1 MEGAAAYFWLA
12 AIETAMMAVVVFWG
26 VRRWSVLDRGGRFHI
41 VSIAVYLAYAMV
53 AAPLSLRGV
62 RTRLLQEGPQ
72 LVATVLALAGF
83 AAWQPKRWQ
92 RRVMLGAIGAYVL
105 AWSVAQY
112 LQGIAADF
120 SLISGPVQILFVTAA
135 SGFTLVTRVQV
146 TYERWTSEFWFWLCT
161 GMMVIYGA
169 TVVFEPLLANLF
181 GDRNDLVNLAYHARL
196 VLAIAGYLMIAWGV
210 WHIDRPVAAGR
221 RSGRRSVVPGG

>member
-1 MEGAAAYFWLA
+1 MEEATAYFWLA
-12 AIETAMMAVVVFWG
+12 TTETVMMAVVVFWG
-26 VRRWSVLDRGGRFHI
+26 VRRWSILDRGGRFHI

-72 LVATVLALAGF
+72 LVATILALLGF

-92 RRVMLGAIGAYVL
+92 RQVVLVAIGAYVVT
-105 AWSVAQY
+105 WGVAQY
-112 LQGIAADF
+112 LQGVAADF
-120 SLISGPVQILFVTAA
+120 SLVSGPAQILFVTAA

-210 WHIDRPVAAGR
+210 WQVDRPVATGR
-221 RSGRRSVVPGG
+221 RGARRSVVPGG